1 MKGDPLD
8 GTFLFKI
15 DVFQERS
22 VFNVLIR
29 GAHYGTPSRSPLALW
44 LTFLYISVYLGKFL
58 FFDKCALFLCRV
70 QPAAA
75 KSLWETRLTADLVF
89 PIYDILISDKTHFY
103 SYLTFE
109 QGTHLNVSVT
119 VTDLDPMFG
128 MTFLLRNIL
137 W

>member
-15 DVFQERS
+15 DVFQKRS

-44 LTFLYISVYLGKFL
+44 LTFLYISVYLGKIL

-70 QPAAA
+70 QPPGDA
-75 KSLWETRLTADLVF
+75 KSLWETCRTADLVF
-89 PIYDILISDKTHFY
+89 SCSLFMIF
-103 SYLTFE
+103 
-109 QGTHLNVSVT
+109 
-119 VTDLDPMFG
+119 
-128 MTFLLRNIL
+128 
-137 W
+137 